1 MTSINSSAS
10 LIAAQVYGAANTK
23 QHQAQSETKS
33 VKPRFEVDDK
43 VTLQSAGGEAKPAP
57 KLARAAVEAGTP
69 DTPPRRDTGAG
80 QREAI
85 NPNKPAYKRPG
96 SLVDLRA

>member
-1 MTSINSSAS
+1 MTTINSNAS
-10 LIAAQVYGAANTK
+10 LIAAQLYGAASTK
-23 QHQAQSETKS
+23 QHHVQPEAKS
-33 VKPRFEVDDK
+33 AKPRFEVDDK

-57 KLARAAVEAGTP
+57 KLTSAAVDAQTP
-69 DTPPRRDTGAG
+69 ATPPRRDTGAG